1 MSVNKVILIGNLGK
15 DPEVRQ
21 WDNGDSQAT
30 FSLACSEK
38 GYKLRNGTDVP
49 DHTEWFNIVMRNKLS
64 EVASKFLHKGDKV
77 YIEGKLKNRTY
88 EDKNGQTRYF
98 IEVLATSIDFLTP
111 KGSNNQGT
119 SNGGYQ
125 GSNQTSNQTSNQGSG
140 NRGYNNCSNQGG
152 NDAPDT
158 PPMSPSDE
166 GDGGSD
172 LPF

>member
-49 DHTEWFNIVMRNKLS
+49 EHTEWFNIVMRNRLS
-64 EVASKFLHKGDKV
+64 ELASKFLHKGDKV

-111 KGSNNQGT
+111 KGSNNQG
-119 SNGGYQ
+119 SGNGGYQ
-125 GSNQTSNQTSNQGSG
+125 GNNQTSNQGSG
-140 NRGYNNCSNQGG
+140 NSGYNNFSNQGG
-152 NDAPDT
+152 KNASEPT
-158 PPMSPSDE
+158 PTSPSNE